1 MKRDSGSKQRT
12 PKKVTHMPDRQG
24 AVLST
29 AAAQALADELHSS
42 FQGEVIDRGHPGYD
56 EARAVW
62 NGLIDRRP
70 ALIAQCS
77 GTADVVEAVRVAR
90 KHRPL
95 VSIRGGGHQVAGSGV
110 CDDGLVID
118 LSRMKGVHVDPTART
133 ARAQAGVTW
142 GELDR
147 ETQLHALATPGGEIS
162 ATGIAG
168 LTLGGGF
175 GFVMRTFGLS
185 CDSIRSLEIVTADGA
200 VRTVSREEE
209 PELFWAARGGGRGLG
224 VVTSF
229 EFGLHPLG
237 PEVAGV
243 LVLHPYERAEEV
255 LRAWRDATYTAPET
269 VTPELLLWSVPADP
283 AIPQE
288 LHRSNCVMVGA
299 VYGGPPGDAATAALA
314 PQRELGPPLMD
325 LSGTVPYVALQS
337 ANTWRF
343 PDGERYFMKSHFMDE
358 LSDEAIS
365 TLVEWYS
372 RRPTPES
379 LIVVR
384 TLGGAVAR
392 VGPDDSAFAHRS
404 ARYNVSI
411 DAGWRDPALDETA
424 IGWARSAWDAMK
436 PFSSGGTYL
445 NFAGLGEDA
454 NELRGAVFGSHEERL
469 ERTRASY
476 DPEGLFAPAAG
487 RP

>member
-1 MKRDSGSKQRT
+1 
-12 PKKVTHMPDRQG
+12 MPDEQA
-24 AVLST
+24 AVLT
-29 AAAQALADELHSS
+29 AAAERAMADELRSS
-42 FQGEVIDRGHPGYD
+42 LRGDVIDREHPAYD

-70 ALIAQCS
+70 ALVARCS

-90 KHRPL
+90 EYRPV
-95 VSIRGGGHQVAGSGV
+95 VSIRGGGHQVAGSAV

-118 LSRMKGVHVDPTART
+118 LSHMKGVHVDPSART

-185 CDSIRSLEIVTADGA
+185 CDSLRSVTVVTADGA
-200 VRTVSREEE
+200 VRTAGREEE

-229 EFGLHPLG
+229 DFGLHSFG
-237 PEVAGV
+237 PEVSGV
-243 LVLHPYERAEEV
+243 LVLHPFDRADDV
-255 LRAWRDATYTAPET
+255 LRAWRDAAYAAPET
-269 VTPELLLWSVPADP
+269 VTPELLLWSVPAAP
-283 AIPQE
+283 EIPPE
-288 LHRSNCVMVGA
+288 LHRSDCVMVGA

-314 PQRELGPPLMD
+314 PQRDLGPPLVD
-325 LSGTVPYVALQS
+325 LSTTVPYVALQS

-358 LSDEAIS
+358 LSDEAIT
-365 TLVEWYS
+365 TLVDWYS

-384 TLGGAVAR
+384 TLGGAIAR

-404 ARYNVSI
+404 ARFNVSI
-411 DAGWRDPALDETA
+411 DAGWQDPALDDTA
-424 IGWARSAWDAMK
+424 IEWARSAWDAMK
-436 PFSSGGTYL
+436 PFSSGGSYV

-469 ERTRASY
+469 EHIRAAY
-476 DPEGLFAPAAG
+476 DPEGLFAPAAR

>member
-1 MKRDSGSKQRT
+1 
-12 PKKVTHMPDRQG
+12 MPDNPG
-24 AVLST
+24 AVRT
-29 AAAQALADELHSS
+29 ASAEQTMADELRSLLR
-42 FQGEVIDRGHPGYD
+42 GEVIDRRHPGYD

-70 ALIAQCS
+70 ALIARCS
-77 GTADVVEAVRVAR
+77 DTADVVEAVRVAR
-90 KHRPL
+90 EHRPL
-95 VSIRGGGHQVAGSGV
+95 VSIRGGGHQVAGSAV

-118 LSRMKGVHVDPTART
+118 LSHMKGVHVDPAART
-133 ARAQAGVTW
+133 ARARAGVTW
-142 GELDR
+142 GEFDR
-147 ETQLHALATPGGEIS
+147 ETQLHRLAAPGGEIS

-185 CDSIRSLEIVTADGA
+185 CDSLRSLEVVTADGA
-200 VRTVSREEE
+200 VRTASREEE

-229 EFGLHPLG
+229 EFDLHPLG
-237 PEVAGV
+237 PEVAGA
-243 LVLHPYERAEEV
+243 LVLHPYEHAGQV
-255 LRAWRDATYTAPET
+255 LRAWRDAAYTAPET

-283 AIPQE
+283 AIPPE

-314 PQRELGPPLMD
+314 PQRELGPPLVD

-343 PDGERYFMKSHFMDE
+343 PDGERYFMKSHFLDE
-358 LSDEAIS
+358 LSDEAID
-365 TLVEWYS
+365 TLVDWYS

-404 ARYNVSI
+404 AHYNVSI
-411 DAGWRDPALDETA
+411 DAGWQDPALDETA
-424 IGWARSAWDAMK
+424 IEWARSAWDAVK
-436 PFSSGGTYL
+436 PFSSGGTYV

-454 NELRGAVFGSHEERL
+454 SALRGAVFGSHEERL
-469 ERTRASY
+469 ERVRAAY
-476 DPEGLFAPAAG
+476 DPDGLFAPAAR

>member
-1 MKRDSGSKQRT
+1 
-12 PKKVTHMPDRQG
+12 MPGCQG
-24 AVLST
+24 AVLT
-29 AAAQALADELHSS
+29 AAAEQMLTDELRSS
-42 FQGEVIDRGHPGYD
+42 LRGEVIDRGHRGYD
-56 EARAVW
+56 EARTVW

-70 ALIAQCS
+70 ALIARCS
-77 GTADVVEAVRVAR
+77 GTADVVETVRAAR

-118 LSRMKGVHVDPTART
+118 LSRMKGVHVDPAART
-133 ARAQAGVTW
+133 ARAQAGATW

-175 GFVMRTFGLS
+175 DFVMRTFGLS
-185 CDSIRSLEIVTADGA
+185 CDSVRSLEIVTADGA

-237 PEVAGV
+237 PEVAWV
-243 LVLHPYERAEEV
+243 LVLHPYDRAEEM
-255 LRAWRDATYTAPET
+255 LRAWRDATYSAPDT

-283 AIPQE
+283 AIPPE
-288 LHRSNCVMVGA
+288 LHRSNCVTVGA

-314 PQRELGPPLMD
+314 PQRELGPPLID
-325 LSGTVPYVALQS
+325 VSGTLPYVVLQS

-358 LSDEAIS
+358 LSDEAIR
-365 TLVEWYS
+365 TLVDHYS

-424 IGWARSAWDAMK
+424 IEWARSAWDAMK
-436 PFSSGGTYL
+436 PFSSGGTYVNL
-445 NFAGLGEDA
+445 AGLGEDA
-454 NELRGAVFGSHEERL
+454 SRLRGAVFGSHEERL
-469 ERTRASY
+469 ARTRAAY
-476 DPEGLFAPAAG
+476 DPEGLFGPAAA

>member
-1 MKRDSGSKQRT
+1 
-12 PKKVTHMPDRQG
+12 MPDTEAAMPR
-24 AVLST
+24 AVPEE
-29 AAAQALADELHSS
+29 ALAHELRSS
-42 FQGEVIDRGHPGYD
+42 LHGEVIDRGHPGYD

-62 NGLIDRRP
+62 NGLIDRHP
-70 ALIAQCS
+70 ALVARCS
-77 GTADVVEAVRVAR
+77 GTADVVEAVRAAR
-90 KHRPL
+90 KFRPV
-95 VSIRGGGHQVAGSGV
+95 VSVRGGGHQVAGSAV

-118 LSRMKGVHVDPTART
+118 LSHMKGVHVDPAART
-133 ARAQAGVTW
+133 ARARAGVTW
-142 GELDR
+142 GEFDR
-147 ETQLHALATPGGEIS
+147 ETQLYRLAAPGGEIS

-185 CDSIRSLEIVTADGA
+185 CDSLRSLTVVTADGT
-200 VRTVSREEE
+200 VRTASREEE
-209 PELFWAARGGGRGLG
+209 PELFWAARGGGRGIG

-229 EFGLHPLG
+229 EFDLHPLG
-237 PEVAGV
+237 PEVAAV

-255 LRAWRDATYTAPET
+255 LRAWRDAAAVAPET
-269 VTPELLLWSVPADP
+269 VTPELLLWSVPAEPTVP
-283 AIPQE
+283 AE
-288 LHRSNCVMVGA
+288 LHRADCVMVGA
-299 VYGGPPGDAATAALA
+299 VYGGPPGDGAAAALA
-314 PQRELGPPLMD
+314 PQRELGPPLVD
-325 LSGTVPYVALQS
+325 LSGTVPYVALQG

-343 PDGERYFMKSHFMDE
+343 PDGERYFMKSHFMDG
-358 LSDEAIS
+358 LGDEAIR
-365 TLVEWYS
+365 TLLDWYS

-404 ARYNVSI
+404 ARFNVSI
-411 DAGWRDPALDETA
+411 DAGWQDPALDDTA

-436 PFSSGGTYL
+436 PFSSGGTYV

-454 NELRGAVFGSHEERL
+454 GELRGAVFGSHEERL
-469 ERTRASY
+469 ERTRAAY
-476 DPEGLFAPAAG
+476 DPEGLFRSAAY

>member
-1 MKRDSGSKQRT
+1 
-12 PKKVTHMPDRQG
+12 MPSEQAEAGER
-24 AVLST
+24 
-29 AAAQALADELHSS
+29 ALAERLRSS
-42 FQGEVIDRGHPGYD
+42 LRGEVIDRGHPGYD

-70 ALIAQCS
+70 AVIARCA
-77 GTADVVEAVRVAR
+77 GTADVVEAVTAAR
-90 KHRPL
+90 EHRPV

-118 LSRMKGVHVDPTART
+118 LSPMKGVHVDPSART

-147 ETQLHALATPGGEIS
+147 ETQLHGLITPGGEIS

-168 LTLGGGF
+168 LTLGGGL

-185 CDSIRSLEIVTADGA
+185 CDSVRSLEIVTADGV
-200 VRTVSREEE
+200 VRTASREEE
-209 PELFWAARGGGRGLG
+209 PDLFWAARGGGRGLG

-229 EFGLHPLG
+229 EFDLHALG

-243 LVLHPYERAEEV
+243 LVLHAHERAEEV

-269 VTPELLLWSVPADP
+269 VTPEILLWSVPAGP
-283 AIPQE
+283 AIPPE

-299 VYGGPPGDAATAALA
+299 VYGGPPGDGATAALA
-314 PQRELGPPLMD
+314 PQRDLGPPLMD
-325 LSGTVPYVALQS
+325 LSGTVPYVTLQS

-343 PDGERYFMKSHFMDE
+343 PDGERYFMKSHFMEE
-358 LSDEAIS
+358 LTDDAIR
-365 TLVEWYS
+365 TLVDWDS

-411 DAGWRDPALDETA
+411 DAGWRDPALDEAA

-436 PFSSGGTYL
+436 PFSSGGTYV

-454 NELRGAVFGSHEERL
+454 SELRGAVFGAHEERL
-469 ERTRASY
+469 ERTRAAY
-476 DPEGLFAPAAG
+476 DPEGLFAPAAR

>member
-1 MKRDSGSKQRT
+1 
-12 PKKVTHMPDRQG
+12 MPSEQ
-24 AVLST
+24 
-29 AAAQALADELHSS
+29 AAARERVLTERLRSS
-42 FQGEVIDRGHPGYD
+42 LRGEVIDRSHPGYD

-70 ALIAQCS
+70 AVIARCA
-77 GTADVVEAVRVAR
+77 GTADVVEAVAAAR
-90 KHRPL
+90 EHRPM
-95 VSIRGGGHQVAGSGV
+95 VSIRGGGHQVAGSAV

-118 LSRMKGVHVDPTART
+118 LSHLKGVHVDPSART

-147 ETQLHALATPGGEIS
+147 ETQLHGLITPGGEIS

-168 LTLGGGF
+168 LTLGGGL

-185 CDSIRSLEIVTADGA
+185 CDSVRSLEIVTADGV
-200 VRTVSREEE
+200 VRTASREEE
-209 PELFWAARGGGRGLG
+209 PDLFWAARGGGRGLG

-229 EFGLHPLG
+229 EFDLHALG
-237 PEVAGV
+237 PEVAGA
-243 LVLHPYERAEEV
+243 LVLHPYERVEEV

-269 VTPELLLWSVPADP
+269 VTPEILLWSVPADP
-283 AIPQE
+283 AIPRE
-288 LHRSNCVMVGA
+288 LHRSNCVVVGA
-299 VYGGPPGDAATAALA
+299 VYGGPPGDGATAALA

-325 LSGTVPYVALQS
+325 LSGTVPYVMLQS

-343 PDGERYFMKSHFMDE
+343 PGGERYFMKSHFTEE
-358 LSDEAIS
+358 LTDEAIR
-365 TLVEWYS
+365 TLVDWDS

-379 LIVVR
+379 LIVIR

-392 VGPDDSAFAHRS
+392 VAPDDSAFAHRS

-411 DAGWRDPALDETA
+411 DAGWRDPALDEAA

-436 PFSSGGTYL
+436 PFSSGGTYV

-454 NELRGAVFGSHEERL
+454 SELRGAVFGSHEERL
-469 ERTRASY
+469 EHTRAAY
-476 DPEGLFAPAAG
+476 DPEGLFAPAAR

>member
-1 MKRDSGSKQRT
+1 MAENQRT
-12 PKKVTHMPDRQG
+12 T
-24 AVLST
+24 ST
-29 AAAQALADELHSS
+29 AAAEQAMADELRSS
-42 FQGEVIDRGHPGYD
+42 LQGEVIDCGHPGYD

-70 ALIAQCS
+70 ALIARCS
-77 GTADVVEAVRVAR
+77 GTADVVEAVRVAGE
-90 KHRPL
+90 HRPV
-95 VSIRGGGHQVAGSGV
+95 VSIRGGGHQVAGSAV

-118 LSRMKGVHVDPTART
+118 LSRMKGVHVDPAART

-142 GELDR
+142 GEFDR
-147 ETQLHALATPGGEIS
+147 ETQLYGLVAPGGEIS

-185 CDSIRSLEIVTADGA
+185 CDNVRSLTIVTADGEA
-200 VRTVSREEE
+200 RTASREEE

-229 EFGLHPLG
+229 EFDLHPFG

-255 LRAWRDATYTAPET
+255 LRAWRDATLTAPET
-269 VTPELLLWSVPADP
+269 VTPELLLWTVPAAP
-283 AIPQE
+283 EIPPE
-288 LHRSNCVMVGA
+288 LHRTNCVMVGA
-299 VYGGPPGDAATAALA
+299 VYGGRPGDAATAALA
-314 PQRELGPPLMD
+314 PQRELGPPLAD
-325 LSGTVPYVALQS
+325 LSGTLPYVMLQS

-358 LSDEAIS
+358 LSNEAIA
-365 TLVEWYS
+365 TLVDRYS

-411 DAGWRDPALDETA
+411 DAGWQDPELDETA
-424 IGWARSAWDAMK
+424 IGWARSSWDAMK
-436 PFSSGGTYL
+436 PFSSGGTYV

-454 NELRGAVFGSHEERL
+454 SGLRGAVFGSHEERL
-469 ERTRASY
+469 ERTRAVY
-476 DPEGLFAPAAG
+476 DPDGLFAPAAR

>member
-1 MKRDSGSKQRT
+1 
-12 PKKVTHMPDRQG
+12 MPDTRG
-24 AVLST
+24 AVLT
-29 AAAQALADELHSS
+29 AAAEQAMADGLRSS
-42 FQGEVIDRGHPGYD
+42 LRGEVIDRGHPGYD
-56 EARAVW
+56 EARTVW
-62 NGLIDRRP
+62 NGLVDRRP
-70 ALIAQCS
+70 ALIARCT

-90 KHRPL
+90 EHRPV
-95 VSIRGGGHQVAGSGV
+95 VSIRGGGHQVAGSAV

-118 LSRMKGVHVDPTART
+118 LSRMKGVHVDPAART

-147 ETQLHALATPGGEIS
+147 ETQLHRLATPGGEIS

-185 CDSIRSLEIVTADGA
+185 CDSLRSLTIVTADGT
-200 VRTVSREEE
+200 VRTASREEE

-255 LRAWRDATYTAPET
+255 LRAWRDASRAAPET
-269 VTPELLLWSVPADP
+269 VTPELLLWTVPADP
-283 AIPQE
+283 AIPAE
-288 LHRSNCVMVGA
+288 LHRTNCVMVGA
-299 VYGGPPGDAATAALA
+299 VYGGPPGDGAAAALA
-314 PQRELGPPLMD
+314 PQRELGPPLLD

-343 PDGERYFMKSHFMDE
+343 PDGERYFMKSHFVDE
-358 LSDEAIS
+358 LSDEAIT
-365 TLVEWYS
+365 TLVDWYS

-384 TLGGAVAR
+384 TLGGAVAH
-392 VGPDDSAFAHRS
+392 VGPDDSAFAHRA

-411 DAGWRDPALDETA
+411 DAGWQDPALDETA

-436 PFSSGGTYL
+436 PFSSGGTYV

-454 NELRGAVFGSHEERL
+454 SELRGAVFGSHEERL
-469 ERTRASY
+469 ERTRAAY
-476 DPEGLFAPAAG
+476 DPDGLFASAAR

>member
-1 MKRDSGSKQRT
+1 MSDDQT
-12 PKKVTHMPDRQG
+12 AT
-24 AVLST
+24 ST
-29 AAAQALADELHSS
+29 AAGEQAIADQLRSS

-70 ALIAQCS
+70 AVIARCS
-77 GTADVVEAVRVAR
+77 GTADVVEALQVAR
-90 KHRPL
+90 KHRPV

-118 LSRMKGVHVDPTART
+118 LSAMKGIHVDPAART

-147 ETQLHALATPGGEIS
+147 ETQLHGLFTPGGEIS

-168 LTLGGGF
+168 LTLGGGL

-185 CDSIRSLEIVTADGA
+185 CDNLRSVEIVTADGE

-209 PELFWAARGGGRGLG
+209 PDLFWAVRGGGRGVG

-229 EFGLHPLG
+229 EFDLHPFG
-237 PEVAGV
+237 PEVAGA
-243 LVLHPYERAEEV
+243 LVLHPYENAEAV
-255 LRAWRDATYTAPET
+255 LRAWRDATLTAPET
-269 VTPELLLWSVPADP
+269 VTPEILLWSVPAEP
-283 AIPQE
+283 PIPEE
-288 LHRSNCVMVGA
+288 LHRAKCVMVGG
-299 VYGGPPGDAATAALA
+299 VYGGPPGESATAALA
-314 PQRELGPPLMD
+314 PLRDLGPPLMD
-325 LSGTVPYVALQS
+325 LSGTMPYVTLQS

-358 LSDEAIS
+358 LSDEAIR
-365 TLVEWYS
+365 TLVDWDS

-379 LIVVR
+379 LIVIR

-392 VGPDDSAFAHRS
+392 VGGDDSAFAYRS
-404 ARYNVSI
+404 ARYNLSI
-411 DAGWRDPALDETA
+411 DAGWRDPAMDEEA
-424 IGWARSAWDAMK
+424 IGWARSAWDATK
-436 PFSSGGTYL
+436 PFSSGGTYI

-454 NELRGAVFGSHEERL
+454 SELRGAAFGSHEERL
-469 ERTRASY
+469 ERIRAAY
-476 DPEGLFAPAAG
+476 DPEGLFARAAR

>member
-1 MKRDSGSKQRT
+1 
-12 PKKVTHMPDRQG
+12 MPSEQ
-24 AVLST
+24 
-29 AAAQALADELHSS
+29 AAAGERALAERLRSS
-42 FQGEVIDRGHPGYD
+42 LRGEVIDRGHPGYD

-70 ALIAQCS
+70 AVIARCA
-77 GTADVVEAVRVAR
+77 GTADVVEAVAASRE
-90 KHRPL
+90 HRPV

-118 LSRMKGVHVDPTART
+118 LSPMKGVHVDPSART

-147 ETQLHALATPGGEIS
+147 ETQLHGLVTPGGEIS

-168 LTLGGGF
+168 LTLGGGL

-185 CDSIRSLEIVTADGA
+185 CDSVRSLEIVTADGV
-200 VRTVSREEE
+200 VRTASREEE
-209 PELFWAARGGGRGLG
+209 PDLFWAARGGGRGLG

-229 EFGLHPLG
+229 EFDLHALG

-243 LVLHPYERAEEV
+243 LVLHAQERAEEV

-269 VTPELLLWSVPADP
+269 VTPEILLWSVPAGP
-283 AIPQE
+283 AIPPE

-299 VYGGPPGDAATAALA
+299 VYGGPPDGGATAALA
-314 PQRELGPPLMD
+314 PQRDLGPPLMD
-325 LSGTVPYVALQS
+325 LSGTLPYVTLQS

-343 PDGERYFMKSHFMDE
+343 PDGERYFMKSHFMEE
-358 LSDEAIS
+358 LTDDAIR
-365 TLVEWYS
+365 TLVDWDS

-411 DAGWRDPALDETA
+411 DAGWRDPALDEAA

-436 PFSSGGTYL
+436 PFSSGGTYV

-454 NELRGAVFGSHEERL
+454 SELRGAVFGAHEERL
-469 ERTRASY
+469 ERTRAAY
-476 DPEGLFAPAAG
+476 DPEGLFAPAAR

>member
-1 MKRDSGSKQRT
+1 
-12 PKKVTHMPDRQG
+12 MPAEQG
-24 AVLST
+24 APLTV
-29 AAAQALADELHSS
+29 AAEQAMADELRSS
-42 FQGEVIDRGHPGYD
+42 LRGEVIDRGHPRYD

-70 ALIAQCS
+70 AFIARCA
-77 GTADVVEAVRVAR
+77 GTADVVQAVRVAR
-90 KHRPL
+90 EYRPV
-95 VSIRGGGHQVAGSGV
+95 VSIRGGGHQVAGSAV

-118 LSRMKGVHVDPTART
+118 LSRMKGVHVDPAART

-142 GELDR
+142 GELDP
-147 ETQLHALATPGGEIS
+147 ETQLFGLATPGGEIS

-185 CDSIRSLEIVTADGA
+185 CDSVRSLEIVTADGV

-229 EFGLHPLG
+229 EFGLHQLG

-243 LVLHPYERAEEV
+243 LALHPYERAEEV
-255 LRAWRDATYTAPET
+255 VRAWRDATYTAPDT

-288 LHRSNCVMVGA
+288 LHRSNCVMIGA
-299 VYGGPPGDAATAALA
+299 VYGGPTGDGAASALA
-314 PQRELGPPLMD
+314 PQSELGPPLVD
-325 LSGTVPYVALQS
+325 LSGTLPYVALQS

-343 PDGERYFMKSHFMDE
+343 PDGERYFMKSHFADE
-358 LSDEAIS
+358 LSDEAIR
-365 TLVEWYS
+365 TLVDWYS

-392 VGPDDSAFAHRS
+392 VGPEDSAFAYRS

-411 DAGWRDPALDETA
+411 DAGWQDPALDETA

-436 PFSSGGTYL
+436 PFSSGGTYV

-454 NELRGAVFGSHEERL
+454 GELRGAVFGSHEERL
-469 ERTRASY
+469 ERTRAMY
-476 DPEGLFAPAAG
+476 DPEGVFAMAAL

>member
-29 AAAQALADELHSS
+29 AAAQALADEFRSS

-185 CDSIRSLEIVTADGA
+185 RDSVRSLEIVTADGA

-209 PELFWAARGGGRGLG
+209 PELFWAARGGAGGSESSRPSSSAS
-224 VVTSF
+224 TRS
-229 EFGLHPLG
+229 G
-237 PEVAGV
+237 PRWPVCWFSI
-243 LVLHPYERAEEV
+243 P
-255 LRAWRDATYTAPET
+255 T
-269 VTPELLLWSVPADP
+269 SVPRKCCGP
-283 AIPQE
+283 
-288 LHRSNCVMVGA
+288 
-299 VYGGPPGDAATAALA
+299 GGTRRTP
-314 PQRELGPPLMD
+314 R
-325 LSGTVPYVALQS
+325 
-337 ANTWRF
+337 RK
-343 PDGERYFMKSHFMDE
+343 R
-358 LSDEAIS
+358 
-365 TLVEWYS
+365 S
-372 RRPTPES
+372 RRNSCSGASPRTPRS
-379 LIVVR
+379 RRNCTDR
-384 TLGGAVAR
+384 TA
-392 VGPDDSAFAHRS
+392 
-404 ARYNVSI
+404 
-411 DAGWRDPALDETA
+411 
-424 IGWARSAWDAMK
+424 
-436 PFSSGGTYL
+436 
-445 NFAGLGEDA
+445 
-454 NELRGAVFGSHEERL
+454 
-469 ERTRASY
+469 
-476 DPEGLFAPAAG
+476 
-487 RP
+487 

>member
-1 MKRDSGSKQRT
+1 
-12 PKKVTHMPDRQG
+12 MPSEQ
-24 AVLST
+24 T
-29 AAAQALADELHSS
+29 AAHERVLTERLRSS
-42 FQGEVIDRGHPGYD
+42 LRGEVIDRRHPGYD

-62 NGLIDRRP
+62 HGLIDRRP
-70 ALIAQCS
+70 AVIARCA
-77 GTADVVEAVRVAR
+77 GTADVVEAVAAAR
-90 KHRPL
+90 EHRPM
-95 VSIRGGGHQVAGSGV
+95 VSIRGGGHQVAGSAV

-118 LSRMKGVHVDPTART
+118 LSHMKGVHVDPSART

-147 ETQLHALATPGGEIS
+147 ETQLHGLITPGGEIS

-168 LTLGGGF
+168 LTLGGGL

-185 CDSIRSLEIVTADGA
+185 CDSVRSLEIVTADGV
-200 VRTVSREEE
+200 VRTASREEE
-209 PELFWAARGGGRGLG
+209 PDLFWAARGGGRGLG

-229 EFGLHPLG
+229 EFDLHALG
-237 PEVAGV
+237 PEVAGA
-243 LVLHPYERAEEV
+243 LVLHPYERVEEV

-269 VTPELLLWSVPADP
+269 VTPEILLWSVPADP
-283 AIPQE
+283 AIPRE
-288 LHRSNCVMVGA
+288 LHRSNCVVVGA
-299 VYGGPPGDAATAALA
+299 VYGGPPGDGATAALA

-325 LSGTVPYVALQS
+325 LSGTVPYVMLQS

-343 PDGERYFMKSHFMDE
+343 PDGERYFMKSHFTEE
-358 LSDEAIS
+358 LTDEAIR
-365 TLVEWYS
+365 TLVDWDS

-379 LIVVR
+379 LIVIR

-392 VGPDDSAFAHRS
+392 VAPDDSAFAHRS

-411 DAGWRDPALDETA
+411 DAGWRDPALDEAA

-436 PFSSGGTYL
+436 PFSSGGTYV

-454 NELRGAVFGSHEERL
+454 SELRGAVFGSHEERL
-469 ERTRASY
+469 ERTRAAY
-476 DPEGLFAPAAG
+476 DPEGLFAPAAR

>member
-1 MKRDSGSKQRT
+1 
-12 PKKVTHMPDRQG
+12 MPDHQG
-24 AVLST
+24 DVLT
-29 AAAQALADELHSS
+29 AAAQQALTDELRSS
-42 FQGEVIDRGHPGYD
+42 LLGEVIDRGHRGYD

-77 GTADVVEAVRVAR
+77 GTADVVETVRAAR

-118 LSRMKGVHVDPTART
+118 LSHMKGVHVDPAART

-185 CDSIRSLEIVTADGA
+185 CDSVRSLEIVTADGA

-243 LVLHPYERAEEV
+243 LVLHPYDRAEEV
-255 LRAWRDATYTAPET
+255 LRAWRDATYSAPET
-269 VTPELLLWSVPADP
+269 VTPELLLWSVPAGP
-283 AIPQE
+283 AIPPE
-288 LHRSNCVMVGA
+288 LHRSSCVMVGA
-299 VYGGPPGDAATAALA
+299 VYGGPPGDAAAALA
-314 PQRELGPPLMD
+314 PQRELGPPLIDM
-325 LSGTVPYVALQS
+325 SGTLPYVALQS

-343 PDGERYFMKSHFMDE
+343 PDGERYFMKSHFTDE
-358 LSDEAIS
+358 LSDEAIR
-365 TLVEWYS
+365 TLVDRYS

-424 IGWARSAWDAMK
+424 IEWARSAWDAMK
-436 PFSSGGTYL
+436 PFSSGGTYV

-454 NELRGAVFGSHEERL
+454 SRLRGAVFGSHEERL
-469 ERTRASY
+469 ARTRAAY
-476 DPEGLFAPAAG
+476 DPEGLFGPAAA

>member
-1 MKRDSGSKQRT
+1 M
-12 PKKVTHMPDRQG
+12 
-24 AVLST
+24 T
-29 AAAQALADELHSS
+29 ATAEQAMADELRSS
-42 FQGEVIDRGHPGYD
+42 LRGEVIDRRHPGYD

-62 NGLIDRRP
+62 NGLTDRHP
-70 ALIAQCS
+70 ALIARCS
-77 GTADVVEAVRVAR
+77 GTADVVEAVRAAR
-90 KHRPL
+90 KHRPV

-133 ARAQAGVTW
+133 ARAQAGLTW

-162 ATGIAG
+162 ATGISG
-168 LTLGGGF
+168 LTLGGGL
-175 GFVMRTFGLS
+175 GFVTRTFGLS
-185 CDSIRSLEIVTADGA
+185 CDNVRSLEIVTADGE
-200 VRTVSREEE
+200 VRTASREEE
-209 PELFWAARGGGRGLG
+209 PELFWAARGAGRGLG

-229 EFGLHPLG
+229 EFDLHPLG
-237 PEVAGV
+237 PDVAGV

-269 VTPELLLWSVPADP
+269 VTPELLLWSIPADP

-325 LSGTVPYVALQS
+325 LSGTVPYVELQS

-343 PDGERYFMKSHFMDE
+343 PDGERYFMKSHFLDE
-358 LSDEAIS
+358 LTDDAIS
-365 TLVEWYS
+365 TLVDWYS

-436 PFSSGGTYL
+436 PFSSGGTYV

-454 NELRGAVFGSHEERL
+454 NELRGAVFGSHEEHL
-469 ERTRASY
+469 ERIRAAY
-476 DPEGLFAPAAG
+476 DPEGLFGSAAG

>member
-1 MKRDSGSKQRT
+1 
-12 PKKVTHMPDRQG
+12 MPEQPEQHGGRMSD
-24 AVLST
+24 T
-29 AAAQALADELHSS
+29 AEQAMADDLRASL
-42 FQGEVIDRGHPGYD
+42 QGEVIDRGDPRYD

-70 ALIAQCS
+70 ALIARCS

-90 KHRPL
+90 EHRPA
-95 VSIRGGGHQVAGSGV
+95 VSIRGGGHQVAGSAV

-118 LSRMKGVHVDPTART
+118 LSRMKGVHVDPAART
-133 ARAQAGVTW
+133 ARAQAGVRW

-185 CDSIRSLEIVTADGA
+185 CDSVRSLEIVTADGT
-200 VRTVSREEE
+200 VRTANREEE

-229 EFGLHPLG
+229 EFGLHELG
-237 PEVAGV
+237 PEVAGA
-243 LVLHPYERAEEV
+243 LVLHPWERAEDV
-255 LRAWRDATYTAPET
+255 VRAWRDAAYTAPET
-269 VTPELLLWSVPADP
+269 VTPELLLWSVPAAP
-283 AIPQE
+283 VIPQE
-288 LHRSNCVMVGA
+288 LHGANCVMIGA
-299 VYGGPPGDAATAALA
+299 VYGGPPDDGATAALA
-314 PQRELGPPLMD
+314 PQRELGPPLID
-325 LSGTVPYVALQS
+325 LSGTMPYVMLQS

-343 PDGERYFMKSHFMDE
+343 PDGERYFMKSHFVDE
-358 LSDEAIS
+358 LSDEAIR
-365 TLVEWYS
+365 TLVDWYS

-384 TLGGAVAR
+384 TLGGAIAR
-392 VGPDDSAFAHRS
+392 VGPDDSAFAYRS
-404 ARYNVSI
+404 ARHNVSI
-411 DAGWRDPALDETA
+411 DAGWQDPALDETA
-424 IGWARSAWDAMK
+424 IEWARSAWDAMK
-436 PFSSGGTYL
+436 PFSSGGTYV

-454 NELRGAVFGSHEERL
+454 GEPQGTVFGSHEERL
-469 ERTRASY
+469 RRTRAMY
-476 DPEGLFAPAAG
+476 DPDGLFAMAAR

>member
-1 MKRDSGSKQRT
+1 MSDERT
-12 PKKVTHMPDRQG
+12 GTHQ
-24 AVLST
+24 
-29 AAAQALADELHSS
+29 QALTGRLRSSLH
-42 FQGEVIDRGHPGYD
+42 GEVIDSGHPRYD
-56 EARAVW
+56 EARTVW

-70 ALIAQCS
+70 AVIARCA
-77 GTADVVEAVRVAR
+77 GTADVVEAVRAAR
-90 KHRPL
+90 EHRPV
-95 VSIRGGGHQVAGSGV
+95 VSIRGGGHQVAGSAV

-118 LSRMKGVHVDPTART
+118 LSRMKGVHVDPAART
-133 ARAQAGVTW
+133 ARAQPGVTW

-147 ETQLHALATPGGEIS
+147 ETQVHGLATPGGEIS

-185 CDSIRSLEIVTADGA
+185 CDSVRSLEIVTADGV
-200 VRTVSREEE
+200 VRTASREEE
-209 PELFWAARGGGRGLG
+209 PELFWAARGGGRGIG

-229 EFGLHPLG
+229 EYDLHPLG

-243 LVLHPYERAEEV
+243 LVLHPYERAESV

-269 VTPELLLWSVPADP
+269 VTPELLLWSVPTDP

-288 LHRSNCVMVGA
+288 LHRANCVMIGA
-299 VYGGPPGDAATAALA
+299 VYGGPSGDGATAALA

-325 LSGTVPYVALQS
+325 LSGTVPYVTLQS

-358 LSDEAIS
+358 LSDEAIR
-365 TLVEWYS
+365 TLLDWDS

-379 LIVVR
+379 LVVIR

-392 VGPDDSAFAHRS
+392 VGHDDSAFAHRS
-404 ARYNVSI
+404 ARFNVSI
-411 DAGWRDPALDETA
+411 DAGWRDPALDESA

-436 PFSSGGTYL
+436 PFSSGGTYV

-454 NELRGAVFGSHEERL
+454 SELRGAVFGSHEDRL
-469 ERTRASY
+469 ERIRAGY
-476 DPEGLFAPAAG
+476 DPEGLFAPAAR

>member
-1 MKRDSGSKQRT
+1 MAERLR
-12 PKKVTHMPDRQG
+12 
-24 AVLST
+24 
-29 AAAQALADELHSS
+29 SS
-42 FQGEVIDRGHPGYD
+42 LRGEVIDRGHPGYD

-70 ALIAQCS
+70 AVIARCA
-77 GTADVVEAVRVAR
+77 GTADVVEAVTVAR
-90 KHRPL
+90 EHRPV

-118 LSRMKGVHVDPTART
+118 LSPMKGVHVDPSART

-147 ETQLHALATPGGEIS
+147 ETQLHGLITPGGEIS

-168 LTLGGGF
+168 LTLGGGL

-185 CDSIRSLEIVTADGA
+185 CDSVRSLEIVTADGVA
-200 VRTVSREEE
+200 RTASREEE
-209 PELFWAARGGGRGLG
+209 PDLFWAARGGGRGLG

-229 EFGLHPLG
+229 EFDLHALG

-243 LVLHPYERAEEV
+243 LVLHAHERAEEV

-269 VTPELLLWSVPADP
+269 VTPEILLWSVPAGP
-283 AIPQE
+283 AIPPE

-299 VYGGPPGDAATAALA
+299 VYGGPPGDGATAALA
-314 PQRELGPPLMD
+314 PQRDLGPPLMD
-325 LSGTVPYVALQS
+325 LSGTVPYVTLQS

-343 PDGERYFMKSHFMDE
+343 PDGERYFMKSHFMEE
-358 LSDEAIS
+358 LTDDAIR
-365 TLVEWYS
+365 TLVDWDS

-411 DAGWRDPALDETA
+411 DAGWRDPALDEAA

-436 PFSSGGTYL
+436 PFSSGGTYV

-454 NELRGAVFGSHEERL
+454 SELRGAVFGAHEERL
-469 ERTRASY
+469 ERTRAAY
-476 DPEGLFAPAAG
+476 DPEGLFAPAAR

>member
-1 MKRDSGSKQRT
+1 MPSEQTEARDRSLTERL
-12 PKKVTHMPDRQG
+12 R
-24 AVLST
+24 
-29 AAAQALADELHSS
+29 SS
-42 FQGEVIDRGHPGYD
+42 LRGEVIDRSSPGYD

-70 ALIAQCS
+70 VAIARCA
-77 GTADVVEAVRVAR
+77 GTADVVEAVAAAR
-90 KHRPL
+90 EHRPV
-95 VSIRGGGHQVAGSGV
+95 VSIRGGGHQVAGSAV

-118 LSRMKGVHVDPTART
+118 LSRMKGVHVDPSART

-147 ETQLHALATPGGEIS
+147 ETQLHGLVTPGGEIS

-185 CDSIRSLEIVTADGA
+185 CDSVRSLEVVTADGT
-200 VRTVSREEE
+200 VRTASRDEE
-209 PELFWAARGGGRGLG
+209 PDMFWAARGGGRGLG

-229 EFGLHPLG
+229 EFGLHVLG

-243 LVLHPYERAEEV
+243 LALHPYERAEEV
-255 LRAWRDATYTAPET
+255 LRAWRDATHAAPET
-269 VTPELLLWSVPADP
+269 VTPEILLWSVPADP

-288 LHRSNCVMVGA
+288 LHRSKCVIVGA
-299 VYGGPPGDAATAALA
+299 VYGGPPGDGATAALA
-314 PQRELGPPLMD
+314 PQRELGPPLLD
-325 LSGTVPYVALQS
+325 LSGTLPYVTLQS

-343 PDGERYFMKSHFMDE
+343 PDGERYFMKSHFMEE
-358 LSDEAIS
+358 LTDEAIRA
-365 TLVEWYS
+365 LVDWDS

-379 LIVVR
+379 LIVIR

-404 ARYNVSI
+404 ARYNLSI
-411 DAGWRDPALDETA
+411 DAGWRDPALDEA
-424 IGWARSAWDAMK
+424 SIAWARSAWDAMK
-436 PFSSGGTYL
+436 PFSSGGTYV

-454 NELRGAVFGSHEERL
+454 SGLRGSVFGSHGERL
-469 ERTRASY
+469 ERTRAAY
-476 DPEGLFAPAAG
+476 DPEGLFASAAH

>member
-1 MKRDSGSKQRT
+1 M
-12 PKKVTHMPDRQG
+12 
-24 AVLST
+24 
-29 AAAQALADELHSS
+29 ADELRSS
-42 FQGEVIDRGHPGYD
+42 LQGEVIDRGHPGYD

-70 ALIAQCS
+70 ALIARCS
-77 GTADVVEAVRVAR
+77 GTADVVEAVRVAGE
-90 KHRPL
+90 HRPV
-95 VSIRGGGHQVAGSGV
+95 VSIRGGGHQVAGSAV

-118 LSRMKGVHVDPTART
+118 LSRMKGVHVDPAART

-142 GELDR
+142 GEFDR
-147 ETQLHALATPGGEIS
+147 ETQLYGLAAPGGEIS

-185 CDSIRSLEIVTADGA
+185 CDNVRSLTIVTADGEA
-200 VRTVSREEE
+200 RTASREEE

-229 EFGLHPLG
+229 EFDLHPFG
-237 PEVAGV
+237 PEVAGA

-255 LRAWRDATYTAPET
+255 LRAWRDATLTAPET
-269 VTPELLLWSVPADP
+269 VTPELLLWTVPAAP
-283 AIPQE
+283 EIPPE
-288 LHRSNCVMVGA
+288 LHRTNCVMVGA
-299 VYGGPPGDAATAALA
+299 VYESRPGDAATAALA
-314 PQRELGPPLMD
+314 PQRELGPPLAD
-325 LSGTVPYVALQS
+325 LSGTLPYVMLQS

-358 LSDEAIS
+358 LSNEAIA
-365 TLVEWYS
+365 TLVDRYS

-411 DAGWRDPALDETA
+411 DAGWQDPELDETA
-424 IGWARSAWDAMK
+424 IGWARSSWDAMK
-436 PFSSGGTYL
+436 PFSSGGTYV

-454 NELRGAVFGSHEERL
+454 SGLRGAVFGSHEERL
-469 ERTRASY
+469 ERTRAVY
-476 DPEGLFAPAAG
+476 DPDGLFAPAAR

>member
-1 MKRDSGSKQRT
+1 
-12 PKKVTHMPDRQG
+12 MPSEQIK
-24 AVLST
+24 APEH
-29 AAAQALADELHSS
+29 ALAERLRSGLR
-42 FQGEVIDRGHPGYD
+42 GEVVDRGHPAYD
-56 EARAVW
+56 EARTVW
-62 NGLIDRRP
+62 NGLIDREP
-70 ALIAQCS
+70 AVIARCA
-77 GTADVVEAVRVAR
+77 GTADVVEAVTAAR
-90 KHRPL
+90 EHRPV
-95 VSIRGGGHQVAGSGV
+95 VSIRGGGHQVAGSAV

-118 LSRMKGVHVDPTART
+118 LSHMKGVHVDPAART

-147 ETQLHALATPGGEIS
+147 ETQLSGLAAPGGEIS

-185 CDSIRSLEIVTADGA
+185 CDSVRSMEIVTADGT
-200 VRTVSREEE
+200 VRTASREEE
-209 PELFWAARGGGRGLG
+209 PDLFWAARGGGRGLG

-243 LVLHPYERAEEV
+243 LVLHPYERAGQV
-255 LRAWRDATYTAPET
+255 LRAWRDATYSAPET

-283 AIPQE
+283 AIPE
-288 LHRSNCVMVGA
+288 DLRRSKCVMVGA
-299 VYGGPPGDAATAALA
+299 VYGGPPGNGATAALA

-325 LSGTVPYVALQS
+325 LSGTLPYVALQS

-358 LSDEAIS
+358 LTDEALR
-365 TLVEWYS
+365 TLLDWDL

-379 LIVVR
+379 LIVIR

-392 VGPDDSAFAHRS
+392 VDPDDSAFAHRS

-411 DAGWRDPALDETA
+411 DAGWRDPALDEAA

-436 PFSSGGTYL
+436 PFSSGGTYV

-454 NELRGAVFGSHEERL
+454 GELHGAVFGSHEERL
-469 ERTRASY
+469 ERTRAAY
-476 DPEGLFAPAAG
+476 DPEGLFAQAAR

>member
-1 MKRDSGSKQRT
+1 
-12 PKKVTHMPDRQG
+12 MPSEQTEAHER
-24 AVLST
+24 
-29 AAAQALADELHSS
+29 ALVERLRSS
-42 FQGEVIDRGHPGYD
+42 LRGEVIDRSHPGYD

-62 NGLIDRRP
+62 NGLIERRP
-70 ALIAQCS
+70 SVIARCA
-77 GTADVVEAVRVAR
+77 GTADVVEAVAAAR
-90 KHRPL
+90 EHRPV
-95 VSIRGGGHQVAGSGV
+95 VSIRGGGHQVAGSAV

-118 LSRMKGVHVDPTART
+118 LSHMKGVHVDPSARA

-147 ETQLHALATPGGEIS
+147 ETQLHGLVTPGGEIS

-168 LTLGGGF
+168 LTLGGGL

-185 CDSIRSLEIVTADGA
+185 CDSVRSLEIVTADGMM
-200 VRTVSREEE
+200 RTASREEE
-209 PELFWAARGGGRGLG
+209 SDMFWAARGGGRGLG

-229 EFGLHPLG
+229 EFDLHPLG
-237 PEVAGV
+237 PEVAVV

-269 VTPELLLWSVPADP
+269 VTPEILLWSVPADP

-288 LHRSNCVMVGA
+288 LHRSNCVMSVA
-299 VYGGPPGDAATAALA
+299 VYGGPPGDGATAALA
-314 PQRELGPPLMD
+314 PQRELGPPLVD
-325 LSGTVPYVALQS
+325 LSGTVPYVTLQS

-343 PDGERYFMKSHFMDE
+343 PDGERYFMKSHFTEE
-358 LSDEAIS
+358 LTDEAIR
-365 TLVEWYS
+365 TLVDWDS

-379 LIVVR
+379 LIVIR
-384 TLGGAVAR
+384 TLGGTVAR

-411 DAGWRDPALDETA
+411 DAGWRDPSLDEAA
-424 IGWARSAWDAMK
+424 IRWARSAWDAMK
-436 PFSSGGTYL
+436 PFSRGGAYV

-454 NELRGAVFGSHEERL
+454 RELRGAVFGSHEERL
-469 ERTRASY
+469 ERIRAAY
-476 DPEGLFAPAAG
+476 DPEGLFAPAAR

>member
-1 MKRDSGSKQRT
+1 
-12 PKKVTHMPDRQG
+12 MPSEQ
-24 AVLST
+24 T
-29 AAAQALADELHSS
+29 AAHERVLTERLRSS
-42 FQGEVIDRGHPGYD
+42 LRGEVIDRSHPGYD

-70 ALIAQCS
+70 AVIARCA
-77 GTADVVEAVRVAR
+77 GTADVVEAVAAAR
-90 KHRPL
+90 EHRPM
-95 VSIRGGGHQVAGSGV
+95 VSIRGGGHQVAGSAV

-118 LSRMKGVHVDPTART
+118 LSHMKGVHVDPSART

-147 ETQLHALATPGGEIS
+147 ETQLHGLITPGGEIS

-168 LTLGGGF
+168 LTLGGGL

-185 CDSIRSLEIVTADGA
+185 CDSVRSLEIVTADGV
-200 VRTVSREEE
+200 VRTASREEE
-209 PELFWAARGGGRGLG
+209 PDLFWAARGGGRGLG

-229 EFGLHPLG
+229 EFDLHALG
-237 PEVAGV
+237 PEVAGA
-243 LVLHPYERAEEV
+243 LVLHPYERVEEV

-269 VTPELLLWSVPADP
+269 VTPEILLWSVPADP
-283 AIPQE
+283 AIPRE
-288 LHRSNCVMVGA
+288 LHRSNCVVVGA
-299 VYGGPPGDAATAALA
+299 VYGGPPGDGATAALA

-325 LSGTVPYVALQS
+325 LSGTVPYVMLQS

-343 PDGERYFMKSHFMDE
+343 PDGERYFMKSHFAEE
-358 LSDEAIS
+358 LTDEAIR
-365 TLVEWYS
+365 TLVDWDS

-379 LIVVR
+379 LIVIR

-392 VGPDDSAFAHRS
+392 VAPDDSAFAHRS

-411 DAGWRDPALDETA
+411 DAGWRDPALDEAA

-436 PFSSGGTYL
+436 PFSSGGTYV

-454 NELRGAVFGSHEERL
+454 SELRGAVFGSHEERL
-469 ERTRASY
+469 ERTRAAY
-476 DPEGLFAPAAG
+476 DPEGLFAPAAR